1 MDYKSLKANTII
13 GKTDIYLVGVYTDK
27 RLSHLGKSIAKLN
40 IELAKK
46 CFNKNDF
53 TGNIG
58 DHRTID
64 DFKNNVQILFFGLGD
79 KDKYSPLTLNK
90 SIKAIISKIK
100 DIHVTNISINT
111 DNIISKR
118 NNVTLELLVT
128 YLEDS
133 FYKYIYKKEKK
144 KSKIK
149 SCNLISNKIFP
160 RKAFIASVTNG
171 KAISNGIKLAKDLGN
186 TPPNICNPTTVSL
199 NKPAIKTKK

>member
-90 SIKAIISKIK
+90 SIKGIIS
-100 DIHVTNISINT
+100 N
-111 DNIISKR
+111 
-118 NNVTLELLVT
+118 
-128 YLEDS
+128 
-133 FYKYIYKKEKK
+133 
-144 KSKIK
+144 
-149 SCNLISNKIFP
+149 
-160 RKAFIASVTNG
+160 
-171 KAISNGIKLAKDLGN
+171 
-186 TPPNICNPTTVSL
+186 
-199 NKPAIKTKK
+199 